1 MQELIINSLLA
12 AVVLMAAVL
21 RFVVGGRADSGMTK
35 KQKTMLVRIL
45 ASAALLLGLQLLP
58 AGVFAGLDGVLF
70 PGAGRWARFALYLAD
85 YFLIG
90 YDILRKAVKGILN
103 RQVFDENFLMAVA
116 NVGAMA
122 LANYEN
128 SDYLESTAVVL
139 FYQIAE

>member
-58 AGVFAGLDGVLF
+58 
-70 PGAGRWARFALYLAD
+70 Y
-85 YFLIG
+85 
-90 YDILRKAVKGILN
+90 
-103 RQVFDENFLMAVA
+103 
-116 NVGAMA
+116 
-122 LANYEN
+122 
-128 SDYLESTAVVL
+128 
-139 FYQIAE
+139 